1 MINLDDPKD
10 KLGVQLRDET
20 ILNPGI
26 RDVGMNGN
34 KWQSFLNNSLWVV
47 ASLIWTNLSQGA
59 TCKNKFEKINFIIIL
74 TTKV

>member
-34 KWQSFLNNSLWVV
+34 K
-47 ASLIWTNLSQGA
+47 
-59 TCKNKFEKINFIIIL
+59 
-74 TTKV
+74 